1 MQARSK
7 ISMAAYDR
15 GDYSTTLQLLR
26 PLAERGDPQ
35 AQNGLGAMYYNG
47 KGVAKDFKEAVKWY
61 RLAAAQGNISAQVN
75 LGSMYY
81 EGEGVPE
88 DLIRAHIWLNIAATQ
103 GNPNAAKMRDAVS
116 KFMTAQQLTEAQAMA
131 LKCATSNYKQCD

>member
-1 MQARSK
+1 
-7 ISMAAYDR
+7 MA
-15 GDYSTTLQLLR
+15 S
-26 PLAERGDPQ
+26 
-35 AQNGLGAMYYNG
+35 GAMYYNG